1 MHKRG
6 ELSTMVSEERLKTV
20 VSGRMTVLQSPVGV
34 RSILIYLVAFFIL
47 ASSIV
52 FLFDQG
58 QEKQVQMAVVK
69 HERQQVKVQVQVEA
83 GLQEPAMRGTTEA
96 EETGEECN
104 WSRGQWVYD
113 NVSRPLYSGL
123 NCSFILGEVACDKYD
138 RKDVLYQHW
147 RWQPHGCDLPRFD
160 AIRLLEKLR
169 NKRLVFVGDSV
180 NRNQWVSLV
189 CMVEASIPD
198 DRLKMR
204 IFNGSLISFKAL
216 EYNATIDF
224 YWSPLLV
231 ESNGDNPIIHR
242 VEYRIIRADRIEE
255 HASVWR
261 DADIIVFNSY
271 LWWRKQNDDMKMK
284 VMYGSFEDGDARIDE
299 MEMIDG
305 FEIALK
311 KLTEWLG
318 ENIDKNKTRI
328 FFAGSS
334 PTHIRGSKWGG
345 DDNRK
350 CLGETEPI
358 YKVGYA
364 ATDYSLM
371 AKAKSYF
378 QTLEPK
384 GIHIQILNIT
394 ELSDSRK
401 DGHPSVFRKQFVT
414 LTKEQIANPASYA
427 DCTHWCLP
435 GVPDVWNEFLY
446 GYLMYR

>member
-1 MHKRG
+1 MKPEVTPKVPAG
-6 ELSTMVSEERLKTV
+6 TKM
-20 VSGRMTVLQSPVGV
+20 MALQSPVGL
-34 RSILIYLVAFFIL
+34 RSVVSYLVVFFIV
-47 ASSIV
+47 ASSIT
-52 FLFDQG
+52 FLFNRG
-58 QEKQVQMAVVK
+58 QEAQVRMVVE
-69 HERQQVKVQVQVEA
+69 HGHQEAQVNVAAAEHQQQQWGA
-83 GLQEPAMRGTTEA
+83 DLQESSD
-96 EETGEECN
+96 ECN
-104 WSRGQWVYD
+104 WSTGRWVYD

-123 NCSFILGEVACDKYD
+123 ECAFIFPEVACDKYG
-138 RKDVLYQHW
+138 RKDVMYQHW
-147 RWQPHGCDLPRFD
+147 KWQPHGCDLPRFN
-160 AIRLLEKLR
+160 ATKLLEKLR

-198 DRLKMR
+198 VRLKAR
-204 IFNGSLISFKAL
+204 IFNDSLISFKAF

-231 ESNGDNPIIHR
+231 ESNSDNPIIHR
-242 VEYRIIRADRIEE
+242 VTYRIIRADRIEK

-271 LWWRKQNDDMKMK
+271 VWWRKQKNETMK
-284 VMYGSFEDGDARIDE
+284 VMYGSFEDGDERLDE
-299 MEMIDG
+299 VEMIDG

-334 PTHIRGSKWGG
+334 PAHVWASNWGG
-345 DDNRK
+345 EDKNK
-350 CLGETEPI
+350 CLNETEPI
-358 YKVGYA
+358 YKAGYKA
-364 ATDYSLM
+364 PTTDYSMM
-371 AKAKSYF
+371 AKAKSHF
-378 QTLEPK
+378 ATLEKK
-384 GIHIQILNIT
+384 GIHVQILNIT
-394 ELSDSRK
+394 ELSDYRK
-401 DGHPSVFRKQFVT
+401 DGHPMVYRRQFVP

>member
-1 MHKRG
+1 
-6 ELSTMVSEERLKTV
+6 
-20 VSGRMTVLQSPVGV
+20 MTGLQSPVGV
-34 RSILIYLVAFFIL
+34 RSIVTYLVAFFIL
-47 ASSIV
+47 ASSII
-52 FLFDQG
+52 FLFDKGHQDH
-58 QEKQVQMAVVK
+58 VQMAVD
-69 HERQQVKVQVQVEA
+69 R
-83 GLQEPAMRGTTEA
+83 
-96 EETGEECN
+96 TGDEDTSKEECN

-123 NCSFILGEVACDKYD
+123 KCGFIFPEVACDKYG
-138 RKDVLYQHW
+138 RKDVMYQHW
-147 RWQPHGCDLPRFD
+147 RWQPYGCDLPRFD
-160 AIRLLEKLR
+160 AIKLLEKLR
-169 NKRLVFVGDSV
+169 NRRLVFVGDSV

-198 DRLKMR
+198 DRLKIH

-216 EYNATIDF
+216 EYNAVIEF

-231 ESNGDNPIIHR
+231 ESNSDNPIIHR
-242 VEYRIIRADRIEE
+242 VDYRVIRADRIEK

-261 DADIIVFNSY
+261 DADIIIFNSY
-271 LWWRKQNDDMKMK
+271 LWWRKQNDGMRMK
-284 VMYGSFEDGDARIDE
+284 VMYGSFEDGDAWLDE

-334 PTHIRGSKWGG
+334 PTHFGASKWGG
-345 DDNRK
+345 EDSNK
-350 CLGETEPI
+350 CLNETEPI
-358 YKVGYA
+358 YKVGYKSA
-364 ATDYSLM
+364 DYSLM
-371 AKAKSYF
+371 AKAMSYF
-378 QTLEPK
+378 ETLEPR
-384 GIHIQILNIT
+384 GINVQILNIT
-394 ELSDSRK
+394 ELSDYRK
-401 DGHPSVFRKQFVT
+401 DGHPSVFRKQYVP

-446 GYLMYR
+446 GYLMYK

>member
-1 MHKRG
+1 MRAMPVRSATGRG
-6 ELSTMVSEERLKTV
+6 EGGCTTTCPGHYTPGSSVLSSFLRWLATNME
-20 VSGRMTVLQSPVGV
+20 GRMSCI
-34 RSILIYLVAFFIL
+34 S
-47 ASSIV
+47 
-52 FLFDQG
+52 
-58 QEKQVQMAVVK
+58 
-69 HERQQVKVQVQVEA
+69 
-83 GLQEPAMRGTTEA
+83 
-96 EETGEECN
+96 TGDG
-104 WSRGQWVYD
+104 SLMHATFQ
-113 NVSRPLYSGL
+113 
-123 NCSFILGEVACDKYD
+123 
-138 RKDVLYQHW
+138 
-147 RWQPHGCDLPRFD
+147 
-160 AIRLLEKLR
+160 
-169 NKRLVFVGDSV
+169 V

-231 ESNGDNPIIHR
+231 ESNSDNPIIHR
-242 VEYRIIRADRIEE
+242 VEYRIIRADRIER
-255 HASVWR
+255 HANVWK

-271 LWWRKQNDDMKMK
+271 LWWRKQKDDMRMK
-284 VMYGSFEDGDARIDE
+284 VMYGSFEDGDARLDE

-334 PTHIRGSKWGG
+334 PTHSWASDWGG
-345 DDNRK
+345 EDSNK
-350 CLGETEPI
+350 CLNETEPI
-358 YKVGYA
+358 YKTGYKA
-364 ATDYSLM
+364 ATTDYSLM

-378 QTLEPK
+378 KTLEPK
-384 GIHIQILNIT
+384 GIHVQILNIT
-394 ELSDSRK
+394 ELSDYRK
-401 DGHPSVFRKQFVT
+401 DGHPTVFRRQFVP
-414 LTKEQIANPASYA
+414 LTKKQIANPASYA

-446 GYLMYR
+446 GYLMYK